1 MKKLLNAKALMLLLV
16 VALAFGLTQC
26 KKKNI
31 DTITSAAQSMDLK
44 RQIICIYILLVD
56 LSLATSHLTK
66 IYSLLAKPHH
76 SMLIFPIR
84 VAIFRFFPIIIRHKN
99 ILKASQ
105 PTAVC
110 CSTSV
115 A

>member
-31 DTITSAAQSMDLK
+31 DTITSAAQFMDLK

-56 LSLATSHLTK
+56 
-66 IYSLLAKPHH
+66 
-76 SMLIFPIR
+76 
-84 VAIFRFFPIIIRHKN
+84 
-99 ILKASQ
+99 
-105 PTAVC
+105 
-110 CSTSV
+110 
-115 A
+115 